1 MQTNCGNFVRNALV
15 IKTVHFP
22 LDPNLV
28 IVIPIPMYQLQC
40 RLRTVYFYYCS
51 TALVSLLRTRPG
63 TSADELRQKWY
74 TSRPADEKSPTGHIS
89 ANLVTPELWHSTAQ
103 SFIKVT
109 QPQRVRSHPIVRLI
123 IRRGVFNGTK
133 RFQFLCNISRSPI
146 SPQPDYI
153 LLSAILVPRSWSF
166 NP

>member
-1 MQTNCGNFVRNALV
+1 MQTNCNNFVRNALV
-15 IKTVHFP
+15 IKTTHFP
-22 LDPNLV
+22 LDPNIV
-28 IVIPIPMYQLQC
+28 IIIPIPMYQLQC

-51 TALVSLLRTRPG
+51 TALVSLLRTRPS

-103 SFIKVT
+103 SFIKET
-109 QPQRVRSHPIVRLI
+109 QLQRVKSHPIVQLITRTGVSNGAERSRLLYNI
-123 IRRGVFNGTK
+123 I
-133 RFQFLCNISRSPI
+133 CSPI

-153 LLSAILVPRSWSF
+153 
-166 NP
+166 